1 MILVNMRKTIG
12 IVLTALF
19 LFLNTQV
26 SQAGVQ
32 DSIGVEKK
40 DGKRFVLHRLDAK
53 ETLYALSRKYGVSV
67 DEIKKANTD
76 VNLNELKVGQ
86 VVRVP
91 SPEKTTNA
99 TVGKGSSST
108 HIVIPGETLYSIA
121 KKYNVSVEDMKK
133 MNPSAASGLSIGDEL
148 QIPGK
153 PVEAVLKRND
163 TQVTSTTTTTT
174 SNTSHTVAAGETFY
188 SISRK
193 YNVSVDDLKSWNPET
208 TAGLRVGQ
216 VLKLTPIVVK
226 LETPPATIIEKPKPV
241 ILVEDVKK
249 DPVAETKKQPVTQ
262 TTPPD
267 TILTKEQEQEKKYLD
282 SMARIKVQPNGEFK
296 KVTETGFAEIID
308 GGDTDKYLA
317 LHKTAPVGTIIQVIN
332 EGNNQRIFV
341 RVIGKLPAN
350 GLNDRVV
357 LKISKKAFERL
368 AGVDKKIPVTLSY
381 IM

>member
-1 MILVNMRKTIG
+1 MTLVNMKKTIG
-12 IVLTALF
+12 VVLMALF
-19 LFLNTQV
+19 LLLNAQL
-26 SQAGVQ
+26 SEAGVQ

-40 DGKRFVLHRLDAK
+40 DGKRYVLHRLEAK
-53 ETLYALSRKYGVSV
+53 ETMYALSRRYGASV
-67 DEIKKANTD
+67 DDIKKANAD
-76 VNLNELKVGQ
+76 VNTNELKVGQ
-86 VVRVP
+86 VLRIP
-91 SPEKTTNA
+91 SPEKTVN
-99 TVGKGSSST
+99 SSKASSGA
-108 HIVIPGETLYSIA
+108 HIVIAGETLYSIA
-121 KKYNVSVEDMKK
+121 KKYNVSVDEMKK
-133 MNPSAASGLSIGDEL
+133 LNPEAVKGLSIGDEL
-148 QIPGK
+148 MIPGK
-153 PVEAVLKRND
+153 PVEQVLKRGD
-163 TQVTSTTTTTT
+163 TPTVNPINNPS
-174 SNTSHTVAAGETFY
+174 STSHTVASGETLY

-208 TAGLRVGQ
+208 SSGLRIGQ

-226 LETPPATIIEKPKPV
+226 GETLPTIEKQKPPV
-241 ILVEDVKK
+241 IVLEEVKK
-249 DPVAETKKQPVTQ
+249 DPVVEPKKDGAQVS
-262 TTPPD
+262 TPPD
-267 TILTKEQEQEKKYLD
+267 TVLTKEQEQEKRYLD
-282 SMARIKVQPNGEFK
+282 SMANIRVQPNGEFK

-317 LHKTAPVGTIIQVIN
+317 LHKTAAVGTIIQVIN

>member
-1 MILVNMRKTIG
+1 MILVNMKKTIG

-19 LFLNTQV
+19 ILLNAQV

-40 DGKRFVLHRLDAK
+40 DGKRFVLHRLEAK

-67 DEIKKANTD
+67 DEIKKANAD
-76 VNLNELKVGQ
+76 VNINELKVGQ
-86 VVRVP
+86 VLRVP
-91 SPEKTTNA
+91 SPEKTTSA
-99 TVGKGSSST
+99 SIGKNSSI
-108 HIVIPGETLYSIA
+108 HIVIAGETLYSIA
-121 KKYNVSVEDMKK
+121 KKYNVGVDEMKK
-133 MNPSAASGLSIGDEL
+133 LNPTAANGLSIGDEL
-148 QIPGK
+148 LIPGK
-153 PVEAVLKRND
+153 PVEETIKRGD
-163 TQVTSTTTTTT
+163 TPTVTTPRKS
-174 SNTSHTVAAGETFY
+174 SNTTHTVAGGETFY

-193 YNVSVDDLKSWNPET
+193 YNVSVEDLKSWNPESS
-208 TAGLRVGQ
+208 AGLKVGQ

-226 LETPPATIIEKPKPV
+226 VDNPTATEKPKPV
-241 ILVEDVKK
+241 IIVDEVKK
-249 DPVAETKKQPVTQ
+249 DPVETKKDPVQ
-262 TTPPD
+262 VVTPPD
-267 TILTKEQEQEKKYLD
+267 TVLTKEQEQEKKYLD
-282 SMARIKVQPNGEFK
+282 SMANIKVQPNGEFK

-341 RVIGKLPAN
+341 RVIGKLPTN

>member
-1 MILVNMRKTIG
+1 MILVNMKKTIG
-12 IVLTALF
+12 VVLMALF
-19 LFLNTQV
+19 LLLNTQV

-40 DGKRFVLHRLDAK
+40 DGKRFVLHRLEAK
-53 ETLYALSRKYGVSV
+53 ETLYALSRRYGASV
-67 DEIKKANTD
+67 DDIKKANAD
-76 VNLNELKVGQ
+76 VNLNDLKVGQ
-86 VVRVP
+86 VLRVP
-91 SPEKTTNA
+91 SPEKTTN
-99 TVGKGSSST
+99 TTKPSSST
-108 HIVIPGETLYSIA
+108 HIVITGETLYSIA
-121 KKYNVSVEDMKK
+121 KKYNVSVDEMKK
-133 MNPSAASGLSIGDEL
+133 LNPDAANGLSIGDEL
-148 QIPGK
+148 LIPGK
-153 PVEAVLKRND
+153 PVEQTLKRGD
-163 TQVTSTTTTTT
+163 TPVSTTITTP
-174 SNTSHTVAAGETFY
+174 SSTSHTVASGETLY

-208 TAGLRVGQ
+208 SSGLRVGQ

-226 LETPPATIIEKPKPV
+226 GDTQPVVEKQKPPV
-241 ILVEDVKK
+241 IVVDEVKK
-249 DPVAETKKQPVTQ
+249 DPVIETKKDPAQV

-267 TILTKEQEQEKKYLD
+267 TVLTKEQEQEKRYLD
-282 SMARIKVQPNGEFK
+282 SMANIRVQPNGEFK

-341 RVIGKLPAN
+341 RVIGKLPVN

>member
-40 DGKRFVLHRLDAK
+40 DGKRFVLHRLEAK
-53 ETLYALSRKYGVSV
+53 ETLYALSRKYGVGV
-67 DEIKKANTD
+67 DDIKKANTD
-76 VNLNELKVGQ
+76 VNINELKVGQ
-86 VVRVP
+86 VLRVP

-99 TVGKGSSST
+99 SIGKGSSST
-108 HIVIPGETLYSIA
+108 HIVITGETLYSIA
-121 KKYNVSVEDMKK
+121 KKYNVSVDDMKK
-133 MNPSAASGLSIGDEL
+133 LNPTAANGLSIGDEL
-148 QIPGK
+148 LIPGK
-153 PVEAVLKRND
+153 PVEAVIKRND
-163 TQVTSTTTTTT
+163 TPVITSPTNA
-174 SNTSHTVAAGETFY
+174 SNTSHTVASGETFY

-208 TAGLRVGQ
+208 TAGLKVGQ

-226 LETPPATIIEKPKPV
+226 LDTPVTTEKPKPV
-241 ILVEDVKK
+241 IIVDEVKK
-249 DPVAETKKQPVTQ
+249 DPVVETKKEPVVQ

-282 SMARIKVQPNGEFK
+282 SMANIKVQPNGEFK

>member
-12 IVLTALF
+12 VVLMALF
-19 LFLNTQV
+19 LLLNAQL
-26 SQAGVQ
+26 SEAGVQ

-40 DGKRFVLHRLDAK
+40 DGKRFVLHRLEAK
-53 ETLYALSRKYGVSV
+53 ETLYSLSRRYGASV
-67 DEIKKANTD
+67 DDIKKANAE
-76 VNLNELKVGQ
+76 VNLNQLKIGQ
-86 VVRVP
+86 VLRVP
-91 SPEKTTNA
+91 SPEKTVNA
-99 TVGKGSSST
+99 NKPSSAT
-108 HIVIPGETLYSIA
+108 HIVITGETLYSIA
-121 KKYNVSVEDMKK
+121 KKYNVSVDEMKK
-133 MNPSAASGLSIGDEL
+133 LNPNAANGLSIGDEL
-148 QIPGK
+148 LIPGK
-153 PVEAVLKRND
+153 PVEQTIKRGD
-163 TQVTSTTTTTT
+163 TPVSTTTTTP
-174 SNTSHTVAAGETFY
+174 SNTSHTVASGETLY

-193 YNVSVDDLKSWNPET
+193 YNISVDDLKSWNPET
-208 TAGLRVGQ
+208 SAGLKVGQ

-226 LETPPATIIEKPKPV
+226 LDPPATTEKPKPV
-241 ILVEDVKK
+241 IVVDEVKK
-249 DPVAETKKQPVTQ
+249 EPVVTETKKEPVIVQQ

-282 SMARIKVQPNGEFK
+282 SMANIRVQPNGEFK